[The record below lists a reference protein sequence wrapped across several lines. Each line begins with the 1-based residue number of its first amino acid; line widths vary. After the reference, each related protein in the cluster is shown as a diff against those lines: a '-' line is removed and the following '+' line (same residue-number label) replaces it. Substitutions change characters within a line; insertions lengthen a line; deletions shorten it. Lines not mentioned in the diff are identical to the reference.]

1 MTAACW
7 RLYYMMRP
15 ARRLCCV
22 PSGRREMQD
31 ARMCVWKPHVENS
44 PLIAS
49 SRTRTASQFTPCALL
64 SLRLSVVGEI
74 SQPPVDILE
83 VEPAALE
90 NK

>member
-7 RLYYMMRP
+7 RLYYIYMMRP

-49 SRTRTASQFTPCALL
+49 SRTRTTSQFTPCALL
-64 SLRLSVVGEI
+64 SVVRGRRA
-74 SQPPVDILE
+74 PPNQ
-83 VEPAALE
+83 PAAGGYLRS
-90 NK
+90 